1 MLVLL
6 ITLVLIAGLFLRPR
20 LALDVLWFILIPILP
35 VTFLINAGLWRGIC
49 PLATA
54 NDLGPSDRGRMLARN
69 WINPAAAVGIVLLFV
84 LVPGRHLVFNQ
95 QGPALAVVILAVT
108 VLAAVLGFV
117 FRAKSGFCNSI
128 CPVLPV
134 EKLYGQAP
142 LMAVRNPRCVP
153 CNLCTAKG
161 CLDIDPSISV
171 KTAVGNGEGV
181 SGWIRTP
188 FGVFAASFPG
198 FVFGYFQV
206 SDAPLAA
213 WLSVYGTILGYAL
226 GSFAIVTLL
235 SFLLKIPTHR
245 LMPFLGALAVGI
257 YYWYAAPASMAAF
270 DLPGG
275 IVLRWALLAFVA
287 FWLLRALF
295 RPGEHAAPQRPA
307 GAHPVTPH
315 FPLGGPAR

>member
-6 ITLVLIAGLFLRPR
+6 ITLALIAGLFVRPR
-20 LALDVLWFILIPILP
+20 LALDVLWFVLIPILP
-35 VTFLINAGLWRGIC
+35 ATFLINAGLWRGIC

-54 NDLGPSDRGRMLARN
+54 NDLGPSDRGKVLARN

-108 VLAAVLGFV
+108 VLAAVLGLI

-142 LMAVRNPRCVP
+142 LVAVRNSRCVP

-181 SGWIRTP
+181 SEWIRTP
-188 FGVFAASFPG
+188 FGIFAASFPG

-206 SDAPLAA
+206 SDVPLSA

-226 GSFAIVTLL
+226 GSLVVVALL
-235 SFLLKIPTHR
+235 VALLKIPNQR
-245 LMPFLGALAVGI
+245 LMPFLGALAAGM

-275 IVLRWALLAFVA
+275 MVLRWVLLVLVA
-287 FWLLRALF
+287 FWLFRALF
-295 RPGEHAAPQRPA
+295 RSGEHAAPQRPV
-307 GAHPVTPH
+307 GAHPVTPQ